1 MMEIEA
7 AVSTPYMAWRF
18 FVYTRQLQHECLC
31 FLQQSQCVCRLK
43 QQPAADS
50 VGCFVRAHN
59 LLTFVRV
66 HLTTLCLAE
75 VASVPHSHM
84 CFRLQV
90 REGRPL
96 PSFMAGGSIVDT
108 AMPQAGLQDPMTAAA
123 AAGGASGRGTAM
135 DTNPNMP
142 LPLNGTH
149 PHGAFSQHQL
159 MQASSS
165 QVQGVS
171 SAAGQ
176 QQQQPMPMMRSMDS
190 FTGSVGAPDM
200 AAQAAA
206 MQQQQQEPAQALPF
220 PEGVKVVPLPVP
232 PAAATAAAAAG
243 AGSSGV
249 PPPGSLNPAA
259 PRVLGSVSQQGTM
272 GPGSSNAV
280 GAAFQ
285 GSVPSLQALAVREA
299 SVELSTGGAAAA
311 AAAAAAAGGGITMPV
326 AVPARSHVSAD
337 GGAGSLMQLAGSA
350 GGPPS
355 LGTSPALG
363 GPSPA
368 LLLEDH
374 AAAGA
379 PGGLQ
384 AVITTSQAMVA
395 AVGPAATAVS

>member
-1 MMEIEA
+1 
-7 AVSTPYMAWRF
+7 
-18 FVYTRQLQHECLC
+18 
-31 FLQQSQCVCRLK
+31 
-43 QQPAADS
+43 
-50 VGCFVRAHN
+50 
-59 LLTFVRV
+59 
-66 HLTTLCLAE
+66 
-75 VASVPHSHM
+75 
-84 CFRLQV
+84 
-90 REGRPL
+90 
-96 PSFMAGGSIVDT
+96 MAGGGIVDT

-123 AAGGASGRGTAM
+123 AAGGPSGRGNAM

-149 PHGAFSQHQL
+149 PHAGPFSQHQL

-165 QVQGVS
+165 QVQGGS

-176 QQQQPMPMMRSMDS
+176 QQQQQPVPMMRSMDS

-232 PAAATAAAAAG
+232 PAAATAVAAAG
-243 AGSSGV
+243 VGSSGV
-249 PPPGSLNPAA
+249 PPPGALNPAA
-259 PRVLGSVSQQGTM
+259 PGVLGSVSQQGNM
-272 GPGSSNAV
+272 GPGSSNVV
-280 GAAFQ
+280 GAPFQ

-299 SVELSTGGAAAA
+299 SVELSTGGAAV
-311 AAAAAAAGGGITMPV
+311 AAAAAAGGGLPMPV
-326 AVPARSHVSAD
+326 AVPSRSHVSAD

-350 GGPPS
+350 GAPSS

-374 AAAGA
+374 AAGA
-379 PGGLQ
+379 SGGLQ
-384 AVITTSQAMVA
+384 AVIATSQAMVA
-395 AVGPAATAVS
+395 AGGPAATAVSRSPSAVWWCVLDDYVCLIKAFTADEHVQYGPTTLALVFFGAELLRVCVGSTSLQRTPTGFRRLQYGIGLAADGIMCRSS